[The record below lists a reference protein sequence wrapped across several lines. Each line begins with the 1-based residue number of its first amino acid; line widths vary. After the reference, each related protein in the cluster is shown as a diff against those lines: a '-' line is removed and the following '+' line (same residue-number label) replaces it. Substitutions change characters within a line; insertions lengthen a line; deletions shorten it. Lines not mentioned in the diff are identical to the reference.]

1 MLPAGI
7 CPGIKPGVPSRL
19 RQWPGG
25 SGGGT
30 VACRPGSAG
39 RGDPRCVASIPL
51 YSSHHVLLRHS
62 RRARFT
68 PRAVVWGW
76 PACAHRVSRA
86 SRNVRTPTKLAAT
99 PSPTSHIPTH
109 SHAHSH
115 FYACTLAP
123 STLPHHPSVPNTSLQ
138 HPLFSQSH
146 LNDMAS
152 LRRVAAAA
160 LCLLALVASASAAC
174 TTGESVSLCP
184 FHLAQQRL
192 VADRQLQHAWAH
204 GLTPGLPPPPPP
216 PSRLPPHRL
225 APAGPGCHQHPQRSP
240 GQVPQQ
246 HPGRC
251 HRHVRLLPGHP
262 HPPGRR

>member
-1 MLPAGI
+1 MILAVWPQFHSIQAITSCCDIAVAHDSPPGQSCGAGRHA
-7 CPGIKPGVPSRL
+7 P
-19 RQWPGG
+19 
-25 SGGGT
+25 T
-30 VACRPGSAG
+30 GSAG
-39 RGDPRCVASIPL
+39 PAGMSARLQSSPPL
-51 YSSHHVLLRHS
+51 LLPHL
-62 RRARFT
+62 
-68 PRAVVWGW
+68 
-76 PACAHRVSRA
+76 CALYV
-86 SRNVRTPTKLAAT
+86 
-99 PSPTSHIPTH
+99 HIPTH
-109 SHAHSH
+109 SHVHSH

>member
-51 YSSHHVLLRHS
+51 YSSHHILLRHS

-99 PSPTSHIPTH
+99 PSPTSL
-109 SHAHSH
+109 
-115 FYACTLAP
+115 C
-123 STLPHHPSVPNTSLQ
+123 
-138 HPLFSQSH
+138 
-146 LNDMAS
+146 S
-152 LRRVAAAA
+152 LRSHTHA
-160 LCLLALVASASAAC
+160 LTRSLTLLRLHARSQHSAPP
-174 TTGESVSLCP
+174 SLRAK
-184 FHLAQQRL
+184 HLA
-192 VADRQLQHAWAH
+192 ATSALQPISSERH
-204 GLTPGLPPPPPP
+204 GVP
-216 PSRLPPHRL
+216 
-225 APAGPGCHQHPQRSP
+225 APRRSCGTVSPGPG
-240 GQVPQQ
+240 GQCV
-246 HPGRC
+246 RC
-251 HRHVRLLPGHP
+251 LHHW
-262 HPPGRR
+262 